1 MLGEDLG
8 RIQRDHQMKVIVV
21 GSGAGGATAARELAL
36 RGHEVTIIEAGRS
49 FRPFTRHLFWAS
61 GLRDVGLLGG
71 EKTIDRVF
79 PQINTLR
86 SSQDLVLVRG
96 ITTGGCTSISTGN
109 AVRAENGLKEIGLD
123 LSQEYREIEQLLKPT
138 LIPREMWR
146 PVTQRMFDSAEDLG
160 LGPSPTPK
168 MVDMGKCDRCGLCE
182 LGCFTGARW
191 DSRRLLPDIFSHR
204 GRLVTGTTVRK
215 VVTTDGMAKGVE
227 VAGGGTYEADAVILA
242 AGAIGTAQI
251 LRASG
256 MQPSDS
262 LWVDI
267 VLTLGG
273 ILKGAK
279 MFDELPMAWY
289 AKRQDYI
296 LSPYPDILSHL
307 FHRPWRHVS
316 DSDRVGVMIKLA
328 DEQNGSVDAD
338 GTVRKEIT
346 DHDRSRLDEALTL
359 AEEVMRRAGVGG
371 PFVPGM
377 LNGGHL
383 GGTVPL
389 APRDVA
395 SMKPGCLPE
404 GLWVADL
411 SLLPKSQGLPTIL
424 TTMAL
429 AMRVA
434 RSPELSRQPTS
445 VMPVQRTQ

>member
-1 MLGEDLG
+1 
-8 RIQRDHQMKVIVV
+8 MKAIVV

-36 RGHEVTIIEAGRS
+36 NGHEVTIIEAGRG
-49 FRPFTRHLFWAS
+49 FRPFTRHLFWAG
-61 GLRDVGLLGG
+61 GLRDMGLLGG
-71 EKTIDRVF
+71 ERTIDRVF
-79 PQINTLR
+79 PQMSTLR
-86 SSQDLVLVRG
+86 SSEDLVLVRG

-123 LSQEYREIEQLLKPT
+123 LSQEFEEIERLLKPT
-138 LIPREMWR
+138 EIPREKWR
-146 PVTQRMFDSAEDLG
+146 PVTQSMFDAAEDLG
-160 LGPSPTPK
+160 LGPNPTPK
-168 MVDMGKCDRCGLCE
+168 MVDVGKCDCCGLCE
-182 LGCFTGARW
+182 LGCPRGARW
-191 DSRRLLPDIFSHR
+191 DSRRLFPDIFSHG
-204 GRLVTGTTVRK
+204 GRLITGTSVRR
-215 VVTTDGMAKGVE
+215 VVIRNGLAKGVE
-227 VAGGGTYEADAVILA
+227 VSGGATYEADVVVLA

-251 LRASG
+251 LRATG

-273 ILKGAK
+273 VLGGAK
-279 MFDELPMAWY
+279 MFDEPPMAWY
-289 AKRQDYI
+289 AKRPDFI

-316 DSDRVGVMIKLA
+316 DNDRVGIMIKLA
-328 DEQNGSVDAD
+328 DEQNGSVEAD
-338 GTVRKEIT
+338 GAVRKEVT
-346 DHDRSRLDEALTL
+346 NRDRSRLDVGLAL
-359 AEEVMRRAGVGG
+359 AEEVMERAGVKG

-389 APRDVA
+389 TSKDVDT
-395 SMKPGCLPE
+395 MKPSWLPE

-429 AMRVA
+429 ALRVA
-434 RSPELSRQPTS
+434 RTPEFVKHTNLVVPSPH
-445 VMPVQRTQ
+445 TQ

>member
-1 MLGEDLG
+1 
-8 RIQRDHQMKVIVV
+8 MKAIVV

-36 RGHEVTIIEAGRS
+36 NGHEVTMIEAGRG

-61 GLRDVGLLGG
+61 GLRDMGLLGG
-71 EKTIDRVF
+71 ERTIDRVF
-79 PQINTLR
+79 PQMSTLR
-86 SSQDLVLVRG
+86 SSEDLVLVRG
-96 ITTGGCTSISTGN
+96 NTTGGCTSISTGN
-109 AVRAENGLKEIGLD
+109 VVRAENGLKEIGLD
-123 LSQEYREIEQLLKPT
+123 LSQEYEEIERLLKPT
-138 LIPREMWR
+138 LIPREKWR
-146 PVTQRMFDSAEDLG
+146 PVTQSMFDTAEGMG
-160 LGPSPTPK
+160 LCPNPTPK
-168 MVDMGKCDRCGLCE
+168 MMDVSKCDCCGLCE
-182 LGCFTGARW
+182 LGCSKGARW
-191 DSRRLLPDIFSHR
+191 DTRRLFPDVFSHG
-204 GRLVTGTTVRK
+204 GRIITGTSVRR
-215 VVTTDGMAKGVE
+215 VVIHNGLAKGVE
-227 VAGGGTYEADAVILA
+227 VAGGATYEADAVVLA

-251 LRASG
+251 LRATG

-273 ILKGAK
+273 VLSGAK
-279 MFDELPMAWY
+279 MFDEPPMAWY
-289 AKRQDYI
+289 AKRPDFI

-328 DEQNGSVDAD
+328 DEENGSVEAD
-338 GTVRKEIT
+338 GTVRKEVT
-346 DHDRSRLDEALTL
+346 SRDRSRLDAGLAL
-359 AEEVMRRAGVGG
+359 AEEIMRRAGVTG

-389 APRDVA
+389 TSKDVDA
-395 SMKPGCLPE
+395 MKPSWLPE

-429 AMRVA
+429 ALRVA
-434 RSPELSRQPTS
+434 RTPELGKHTNLVIPSPH
-445 VMPVQRTQ
+445 TQ